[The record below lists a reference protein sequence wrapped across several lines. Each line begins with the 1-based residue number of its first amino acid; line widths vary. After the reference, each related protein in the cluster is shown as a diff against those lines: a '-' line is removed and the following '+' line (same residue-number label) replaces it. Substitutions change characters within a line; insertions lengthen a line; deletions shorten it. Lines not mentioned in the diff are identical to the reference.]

1 MKKSNKIQR
10 IITPV
15 LAAVFLLPAQPRNSV
30 QSSNTAQINQSSL
43 ITRAEKVFTYSFDA
57 PKELSVASA
66 GRMASRLMDAGIVPL
81 TVTDQRIACYS
92 SPEDASVYFEQD
104 LGTGN
109 LSFTKSMRKYYGSAV
124 PQLPSPE
131 EADKIAREYLQK
143 YNLMPANAGE
153 IQLVHKGGLRASQVI
168 EGKKGGPIIDK
179 MITLTYGRVIDGVS
193 VVGPGSKLVVNIGN
207 AGEIT
212 GVVKRWREIN
222 LLTKTQLRPEQVVSQ
237 AEGELELRRLI
248 ATEFG
253 REATYEVK
261 SSGRA
266 YYDGNGKTLQ
276 PVFIYETRVSLG
288 KGNIEPFNY
297 LALINIQRN
306 PVESVRPVLD
316 ERAKASLRDAKGV
329 ERIRPLDKED

>member
-1 MKKSNKIQR
+1 MA
-10 IITPV
+10 PV
-15 LAAVFLLPAQPRNSV
+15 LAAVFLMPAQSRNTV
-30 QSSNTAQINQSSL
+30 QSTNTDQINQSNL
-43 ITRAEKVFTYSFDA
+43 ISRAEKVFTYSFDA
-57 PKELSVASA
+57 PKELSVSSA
-66 GRMASRLMDAGIVPL
+66 GRIASRLMEAGIVPL

-109 LSFTKSMRKYYGSAV
+109 LSFTKSMRKYYGNAA

-131 EADKIAREYLQK
+131 EADKIAREYLTK
-143 YNLMPANAGE
+143 FNLMPLNERE
-153 IQLVHKGGLRASQVI
+153 IQLVHKGGLRATSVI
-168 EGKKGGPIIDK
+168 DGKKGGPIIDK
-179 MITLTYGRVIDGVS
+179 MITLTYGRVIDGVP
-193 VVGPGSKLVVNIGN
+193 VVGPGSKLVISVGN
-207 AGEIT
+207 GGEIT

-237 AEGELELRRLI
+237 AEAQSELRRLMV
-248 ATEFG
+248 TEFG
-253 REATYEVK
+253 QEATYEIK

-276 PVFIYETRVSLG
+276 PVFIYDTRVSLG
-288 KGNIEPFNY
+288 KGNVEPFNY

-316 ERAKASLRDAKGV
+316 ERAKASLRDARGV